1 MNRSKAKL
9 NKKRIVYILLGLVFA
24 ITIGVTYA
32 LPAISMIFGSSP
44 ASNTAYASGQQYQIV
59 NDTISNPISFSAGSA
74 NREVAI
80 VYSYGYDFDIRIQYS
95 LSWSDSALSTDN
107 VILNYA
113 DRDSLIVDNE
123 YIYHTEPLTA
133 GSGKLVLFTGVDFID
148 EEDADYIGQSLTIE
162 IESVEIY
169 KSQSSYSTSNPLYTN
184 TIAGRAWLRYKN
196 SSDYTNASVI
206 VYNMRTTT
214 DNMVAHPGVESA
226 YYKDIVNN
234 QVQTAIWSGG
244 NREYAGLSAY
254 IITGNSP
261 IRVHTTIIGSWERI
275 AETSLAVADN
285 NILYNYSSD
294 WTKLSNV
301 DSTQFETRAYDYV
314 IPANSAVYIELL
326 DSIEITCLGP
336 SDIGNYEFYR
346 IQTVLQ
352 INGVEVTDYSDR
364 IAEITISSSTLSSA
378 SANYAQS
385 DISIINQSIYDPGLY
400 DIFTSGIQSFD
411 TVVKLTNNT
420 ADKIRVNSISFQ
432 LVYTYF
438 ESNLSSY
445 TLENRR
451 TETASITL
459 TPDNLSSYISAYS
472 SVQILSNFQASLLNL
487 LTNYDAWLEIKI
499 VSIDYDTVTSTTNA
513 LSVLTTAEES
523 GNNTVFTFTVKNNS
537 SDLIS
542 NITADLL
549 VEQLAPEY
557 TLQESRPS
565 AWIASYW
572 KYYYL
577 SSGEYRQVLD
587 SDYWVAGQSPTTNIY
602 SLRYNNTNISISNA
616 TLYNGFTLASGTQY
630 TSSDLVLAPNETAKI
645 LSFTFSGKTDNEL
658 IFTTSASGASTS
670 ANRAVSIVNEGTEY
684 TYIINNSTSAYY
696 IRFTGSIQTT
706 APNIVTLGGYNY
718 YIGALQPG
726 HMISVSMSA
735 STNISL
741 STIIASD
748 SYSRNA
754 ISSQWGEEI
763 ADIFDLYYS

>member
-9 NKKRIVYILLGLVFA
+9 NKKRIVYLLLGLVFA

-44 ASNTAYASGQQYQIV
+44 TSNTAYASGQQYQIV

-133 GSGKLVLFTGVDFID
+133 DSGKLVLFTGVDFID

-184 TIAGRAWLRYKN
+184 TVAGRAWLRYKN

-214 DNMVAHPGVESA
+214 DNMAAHPGVESA

-301 DSTQFETRAYDYV
+301 YK
-314 IPANSAVYIELL
+314 EL
-326 DSIEITCLGP
+326 
-336 SDIGNYEFYR
+336 
-346 IQTVLQ
+346 
-352 INGVEVTDYSDR
+352 
-364 IAEITISSSTLSSA
+364 
-378 SANYAQS
+378 
-385 DISIINQSIYDPGLY
+385 
-400 DIFTSGIQSFD
+400 
-411 TVVKLTNNT
+411 
-420 ADKIRVNSISFQ
+420 
-432 LVYTYF
+432 
-438 ESNLSSY
+438 
-445 TLENRR
+445 
-451 TETASITL
+451 
-459 TPDNLSSYISAYS
+459 
-472 SVQILSNFQASLLNL
+472 
-487 LTNYDAWLEIKI
+487 
-499 VSIDYDTVTSTTNA
+499 
-513 LSVLTTAEES
+513 
-523 GNNTVFTFTVKNNS
+523 
-537 SDLIS
+537 
-542 NITADLL
+542 
-549 VEQLAPEY
+549 
-557 TLQESRPS
+557 
-565 AWIASYW
+565 
-572 KYYYL
+572 
-577 SSGEYRQVLD
+577 
-587 SDYWVAGQSPTTNIY
+587 
-602 SLRYNNTNISISNA
+602 
-616 TLYNGFTLASGTQY
+616 
-630 TSSDLVLAPNETAKI
+630 
-645 LSFTFSGKTDNEL
+645 
-658 IFTTSASGASTS
+658 
-670 ANRAVSIVNEGTEY
+670 
-684 TYIINNSTSAYY
+684 
-696 IRFTGSIQTT
+696 
-706 APNIVTLGGYNY
+706 
-718 YIGALQPG
+718 
-726 HMISVSMSA
+726 
-735 STNISL
+735 
-741 STIIASD
+741 
-748 SYSRNA
+748 
-754 ISSQWGEEI
+754 
-763 ADIFDLYYS
+763 

>member
-59 NDTISNPISFSAGSA
+59 NDTIGNPISFSAGSA

-95 LSWSDSALSTDN
+95 LSWSDSALSTNN

-184 TIAGRAWLRYKN
+184 TVAGRAWQRYKN

-352 INGVEVTDYSDR
+352 INGVEVTDYSDG

-378 SANYAQS
+378 SNNYAQS
-385 DISIINQSIYDPGLY
+385 DISIINQSIYNPGLY

-445 TLENRR
+445 TIENRR

-549 VEQLAPEY
+549 VEQLVPEY

-706 APNIVTLGGYNY
+706 TPNIVTLGGYNY

-726 HMISVSMSA
+726 HMLSVSMSA